1 MPDGVTTFY
10 LALQTGT
17 DYDAE
22 QYESAAGRLL
32 QMFVSLM
39 SDRET
44 LNSMVS
50 SPPEHTKCEIEVLL
64 EPTASGR
71 ELVCRAVLDLQ
82 SSEKLKF
89 NKARFST
96 LVHAH
101 ESTTEWPELKI
112 TKRGV

>member
-1 MPDGVTTFY
+1 MEGGVFFWFRGC
-10 LALQTGT
+10 LVVARARARML
-17 DYDAE
+17 DATR
-22 QYESAAGRLL
+22 G
-32 QMFVSLM
+32 
-39 SDRET
+39 ET
-44 LNSMVS
+44 HWGNRRS